1 MDTVNNML
9 FGQRRAVGVGFHN
22 IGSGLLRA
30 SHEATVRKVER
41 HYGERCG
48 HLPLNAA
55 NVNVLVDDRTD
66 DIQTQMAYL
75 SRLVKKDILPVTHD
89 ELARQQGN
97 SASGMRT
104 LVVPYINVP
113 ETETYVQQELGAD
126 VWGLPGGMTHILKNK
141 ASFYQLVDELALP
154 GFQAPDYRVA
164 SIYDLVSVTS
174 DFLAM
179 IKDLYQAADMVHD
192 YPAGVMLRTA
202 ESDGNY
208 GCCLLYE
215 QEGRIIMI
223 PNGET
228 GSTHYYHLWSEA
240 LPAAQQHLL
249 STMNVQK
256 ETRVVIS
263 RYIDFVDSPGLS
275 VVILDGQVASL
286 RWNGQLQLDGSK
298 ACVGT
303 SSYVP
308 RNASFQQLQQ
318 RYEEPTAAFFEALLR
333 KTAER
338 CHIDFT
344 TIRGVANL
352 DIMLP
357 SALELRLQQ
366 RRKHPSV
373 NYLAECNPRWTNY
386 TDAIMAVL
394 GVTRREPTIANMRT
408 AIQEGISTIDKYP
421 LPEHL
426 DPYLL
431 RECVFE
437 RDVALQRE
445 GIRIICRMAKKP
457 MGLIFAGDVQRA
469 QREFEQVVSML
480 SAKAAL
486 QEL

>member
-1 MDTVNNML
+1 MGTVNSML

-55 NVNVLVDDRTD
+55 NVRVLVDDRTG

-75 SRLVKKDILPVTHD
+75 SRLMKKDILPVTHD
-89 ELARQQGN
+89 ELARQQSN
-97 SASGMRT
+97 STSGKRT

-126 VWGLPGGMTHILKNK
+126 VWGLPGKMTHVLKNK

-164 SIYDLVSVTS
+164 SIYDLTAATS
-174 DFLAM
+174 DFLTM
-179 IKDLYQAADMVHD
+179 IENMYQIADMAHN
-192 YPAGVMLRTA
+192 YPAGVMVRAA

-215 QEGRIIMI
+215 QEGSIIMI
-223 PNGET
+223 PNGEAGNT
-228 GSTHYYHLWSEA
+228 QYYHLWSEA

-286 RWNGQLQLDGSK
+286 GWNGQLQLEGSK

-318 RYEEPTAAFFEALLR
+318 RYEEPTAEFFETLLR

-357 SALELRLQQ
+357 GPLEQRLQQ
-366 RRKHPSV
+366 RRKRPLV

-394 GVTRREPTIANMRT
+394 GVTRRAPTIANMRAT
-408 AIQEGISTIDKYP
+408 IQEGISTIDKYP
-421 LPEHL
+421 LPEHI

-431 RECVFE
+431 REWIFE
-437 RDVALQRE
+437 RDAALQHE

-457 MGLIFAGDVQRA
+457 MGLIFAGDVQRG
-469 QREFEQVVSML
+469 QREFEQMVSCCRP
-480 SAKAAL
+480 K
-486 QEL
+486 

>member
-1 MDTVNNML
+1 MDIVNSTL
-9 FGQRRAVGVGFHN
+9 FGQQRAVGVGFHN

-30 SHEATVRKVER
+30 SHEATVRKVQR

-48 HLPLNAA
+48 HLPLNA
-55 NVNVLVDDRTD
+55 VKVRVLVDDCTD

-75 SRLVKKDILPVTHD
+75 SRLLGKDILPLTHN
-89 ELARQQGN
+89 ELVQLQRDT
-97 SASGMRT
+97 SGIRP

-113 ETETYVQQELGAD
+113 ETETYVQQELDAD
-126 VWGLPGGMTHILKNK
+126 VWGLPGKMTHILKNK

-154 GFQAPDYRVA
+154 GFQTPDYRIA
-164 SIYDLVSVTS
+164 SIYDLPAIAL
-174 DFLAM
+174 DFLSTVEDM
-179 IKDLYQAADMVHD
+179 YQAADMAHD
-192 YPAGVMLRTA
+192 YPPGVMLRAA

-215 QEGRIIMI
+215 QEGRIVII
-223 PNGET
+223 PNGEADHT
-228 GSTHYYHLWSEA
+228 LYYRLWSEA

-275 VVILDGQVASL
+275 VVIMDGQVASL

-303 SSYVP
+303 STYVP
-308 RNASFQQLQQ
+308 RSEAFRHLQQL
-318 RYEEPTAAFFEALLR
+318 YEEPTAAFLETLLR

-357 SALELRLQQ
+357 GILEQRLQRQ
-366 RRKHPSV
+366 RKLPLV

-386 TDAIMAVL
+386 TDAIMVML
-394 GVTRREPTIANMRT
+394 GVTKREPTIANMR
-408 AIQEGISTIDKYP
+408 AVIQEGISTIDKYP
-421 LPEHL
+421 LPERL

-431 RECVFE
+431 REWVFE
-437 RDVALQRE
+437 RDAALQYE
-445 GIRIICRMAKKP
+445 GIRIICRMTKNP

-480 SAKAAL
+480 STKVTS
-486 QEL
+486 Q